1 MENLKIG
8 DRVAVKPGCSKAW
21 PMDGQANPH
30 APDGTV
36 GLITDLLGPDH
47 GYPGQFR
54 VDLIG
59 IGERILGPKWLAKQD
74 GTGEPSAPKPALLV
88 LGTRDELVAVLGRL
102 ENYGLVWASG
112 CRPTVLSLDAAAR
125 GLAVGLDYPGK
136 IQQMLGLTG
145 TATLAPPGG
154 LRIAHASSL
163 VDSTLDELFGP
174 PKRHDKITRK
184 WLLDRG
190 ACRKGLAWF
199 IETFGERAE
208 VDRAALRNA
217 LPELSWKVWLDQR

>member
-8 DRVAVKPGCSKAW
+8 DWVTVKPGCSKAW

-47 GYPGQFR
+47 GYSGQFR
-54 VDLIG
+54 VYLIG
-59 IGERILGPKWLAKQD
+59 IGERTIGPKWLAKQD

-88 LGTRDELVAVLGRL
+88 LGTRDELVAVLDRL
-102 ENYGLVWASG
+102 ENRGLVWASG
-112 CRPTVLSLDAAAR
+112 HRPTELSLDAAAC
-125 GLAVGLDYPGK
+125 GLTVGFNDPGK
-136 IQQMLGLTG
+136 IQQVLDLTG

-154 LRIAHASSL
+154 LRIAHACSL

-174 PKRHDKITRK
+174 PRRNDKITRK
-184 WLLDRG
+184 WLLDHK
-190 ACRKGLAWF
+190 ACRTGLVWF

-208 VDRAALRNA
+208 VDRAVLRNA
-217 LPELSWKVWLDQR
+217 LPELSWKIWLDQR